1 VGGGGGDTLCG
12 QMLLYRERPMLR
24 WWSNQIPDCKRQMVA
39 KTVSAHGLDVI
50 SATGHDFGKVHKLSD
65 STPYF

>member
-1 VGGGGGDTLCG
+1 
-12 QMLLYRERPMLR
+12 MLR